1 MSFIYIFSPPERSS
15 EDTSHKLEGLKEQFV
30 MEPFREKG
38 WSQGD
43 LGCWEAELISSLEHS
58 VNMNLKLYEEK
69 IKSTARQYCNGVIKM
84 M

>member
-1 MSFIYIFSPPERSS
+1 
-15 EDTSHKLEGLKEQFV
+15 

-69 IKSTARQYCNGVIKM
+69 IKSTARQYCNGVIKRDVIISGPETKWQTAPLKCS
-84 M
+84 